1 MQPIWNGDR
10 RDRVKWGAI
19 YHLSDEHGIQ
29 DIVWVVFKR
38 DETEKILCIYET
50 DQTLQEPDKK
60 LLITE
65 KVWSHF
71 SDLDRTKE
79 LFNDGRTVQVFSE
92 PFAHEGREKYID
104 DVIAFISKVR
114 KPCLVF
120 LDPDT
125 GIAPLKTTFKHV
137 TEHEIREIWG
147 SLESR
152 DILLVYQHGNRADKK
167 KEWLANSKTFKAAC
181 GGADVSGIRSP
192 QIAEDVALLW
202 ATHE

>member
-19 YHLSDEHGIQ
+19 YHLSDERGIR
-29 DIVWVVFKR
+29 DIIWVVFKR
-38 DETEKILCIYET
+38 DETHKILCLYEK
-50 DQTLQEPDKK
+50 DPALQKHDSQKRVPD
-60 LLITE
+60 

-71 SDLDRTKE
+71 SDLDRIKK
-79 LFNDGRTVQVFSE
+79 LFDDGRTVHLFSE
-92 PFAHEGREKYID
+92 PFAHQGRKKYID
-104 DVIAFISKVR
+104 EVIIFISKVR

-125 GIAPLKTTFKHV
+125 GIAPLKTSVKHV
-137 TEHEIREIWG
+137 TRDEIREIWN
-147 SLESR
+147 SLKSR

-167 KEWLANSKTFKAAC
+167 KEWLANGKIFKDAC

-202 ATHE
+202 ATHD